1 MNESGLASPKVRLA
15 LLFYAA
21 IFFEGIMLS
30 SIGPVLPELRDR
42 TGSTLGAIGIVFTA
56 NSLGY
61 ILGSLAAGRSFGRL
75 PGNYLLAASLVWT
88 AAVVAMIPFIELI
101 WLLVVAFAA
110 FGFALGFID
119 VGTNTLIVWVF
130 RSDVPPYMNAL
141 HLSFAIGAVLSPL
154 VIDRFA
160 VVNGDATTAYWLFA
174 ALMLPVAFA
183 LALRES
189 PSPPEAVSDARD
201 GSVLGRYAVFLS
213 LMALFF
219 FMHVGA
225 ELSFGGWIFS
235 YADEIGIG
243 GDTTGRVLNSMF
255 WGGLVIGRLLAIP
268 LSMRLSSR
276 SMLLVDLAGAAASL
290 GLIALFPDW
299 APSLWIG
306 TIGFGVSIASM
317 FASGMNYTEERM
329 PITSGVTSLLVVGA
343 GLGSMTLPWVVGR
356 AFDAGGPEMLI
367 YFVAGTIAG
376 AIIVF
381 GAIDMLSNRRGYDPA
396 DR

>member
-1 MNESGLASPKVRLA
+1 MNDCGLASPKLRLA
-15 LLFYAA
+15 LLFYTA

-30 SIGPVLPELRDR
+30 SVGPVLPELRDR
-42 TGSTLGAIGIVFTA
+42 TGSTLGAIGILFTA

-75 PGNYLLAASLVWT
+75 PGNYVLAVALVWT
-88 AAVVAMIPFIELI
+88 AVVAVLIPFIGET
-101 WLLVVAFAA
+101 WLLIVAFAA

-141 HLSFAIGAVLSPL
+141 HLSFAVGAFLSPL
-154 VIDRFA
+154 IVDRFA
-160 VVNGDATTAYWLFA
+160 VVNDDATTAYWLFA
-174 ALMLPVAFA
+174 VLMLPLAFA
-183 LALRES
+183 LTRHQ
-189 PSPPEAVSDARD
+189 SPPPPDAVSDAPS
-201 GSVLGRYAVFLS
+201 GQVLRRYALFLG

-225 ELSFGGWIFS
+225 ELSYGGWIFS

-243 GDTTGRVLNSMF
+243 NDTTGRVLNSVF

-276 SMLLVDLAGAAASL
+276 SMLILDLVGAAASI
-290 GLIALFPDW
+290 GLIVLLPDW
-299 APSLWIG
+299 APALWIG
-306 TIGFGVSIASM
+306 TVGFGVSIASI

-329 PITSGVTSLLVVGA
+329 PITSGVTSLLIVGA

-356 AFDAGGPEMLI
+356 AFDARGPEMLI
-367 YFVAGTIAG
+367 SLVGITVAG
-376 AIIVF
+376 AIVVF
-381 GAIDMLSNRRGYDPA
+381 GIIDVLSNRRGYGSTG
-396 DR
+396 R

>member
-1 MNESGLASPKVRLA
+1 
-15 LLFYAA
+15 
-21 IFFEGIMLS
+21 MLS

-61 ILGSLAAGRSFGRL
+61 ILGSLASGRSFGRF
-75 PGNYLLAASLVWT
+75 PGNPVLAASLVWT
-88 AAVVAMIPFIELI
+88 AAVVALIPFVGVI

-141 HLSFAIGAVLSPL
+141 HLSFAIGAFASPL
-154 VIDRFA
+154 IIDRFA
-160 VVNGDATTAYWLFA
+160 VLNGDATTAYWLFA
-174 ALMLPVAFA
+174 ALMLPLAIA
-183 LALRES
+183 LLRHES
-189 PSPPEAVSDARD
+189 PAPPAAASDAPS
-201 GSVLGRYAVFLS
+201 GSVLRRYALFLG

-225 ELSFGGWIFS
+225 ELAFGGWIFS
-235 YADEIGIG
+235 YADEIGLG
-243 GDTTGRVLNSMF
+243 NDTTGRVLNSLF
-255 WGGLVIGRLLAIP
+255 WGGLVLGRLLAIP

-276 SMLLVDLAGAAASL
+276 SMILIDLVGAAASL
-290 GLIALFPDW
+290 SLIALFPDW
-299 APSLWIG
+299 VPSLWIG

-356 AFDAGGPEMLI
+356 AFDARGPEMLI
-367 YFVAGTIAG
+367 YLVTATVVA
-376 AIIVF
+376 AIVVF
-381 GAIDMLSNRRGYDPA
+381 GVIDLLSRRRGYGSGGQ
-396 DR
+396 

>member
-1 MNESGLASPKVRLA
+1 MTNRALASPKLRLA

-30 SIGPVLPELRDR
+30 SVGPVLPELRDR
-42 TGSTLGAIGIVFTA
+42 TGSTLGAIGILFTA

-75 PGNYLLAASLVWT
+75 PGNYVLAAALVWT
-88 AAVVAMIPFIELI
+88 AAVAVLIPFVGET
-101 WLLVVAFAA
+101 WLLIVAFAA
-110 FGFALGFID
+110 VGFALGFID

-141 HLSFAIGAVLSPL
+141 HLSFAVGAFVSPL
-154 VIDRFA
+154 IVDRFA
-160 VVNGDATTAYWLFA
+160 VVNDDATTAYWLFA
-174 ALMLPVAFA
+174 VLMLPLAFA
-183 LALRES
+183 LTRHQS
-189 PSPPEAVSDARD
+189 PAPPDAVSDAPS
-201 GSVLGRYAVFLS
+201 GQVLRRYALFLG

-225 ELSFGGWIFS
+225 ELSYGGWIFS

-243 GDTTGRVLNSMF
+243 NDTTGRVLNSVF

-276 SMLLVDLAGAAASL
+276 SMIVLDLVGAAASI
-290 GLIALFPDW
+290 GLIVLLPDW
-299 APSLWIG
+299 APALWIG
-306 TIGFGVSIASM
+306 TVGFGVSIASI

-329 PITSGVTSLLVVGA
+329 PITSGVTSLLIVGA

-356 AFDAGGPEMLI
+356 AFDARGPEMLI
-367 YFVAGTIAG
+367 SLVGITVAG
-376 AIIVF
+376 AIVVF
-381 GAIDMLSNRRGYDPA
+381 GIIDVLSNRRGYGSTG
-396 DR
+396 R

>member
-1 MNESGLASPKVRLA
+1 MTTSRLAPPKIRLA
-15 LLFYAA
+15 LLFYVA
-21 IFFEGIMLS
+21 IFFEGVMLS

-61 ILGSLAAGRSFGRL
+61 ILGSLASGRSFGRL
-75 PGNYLLAASLVWT
+75 AGNTVLAASLVWT
-88 AAVVAMIPFIELI
+88 AAVVALIPFIDVI

-130 RSDVPPYMNAL
+130 GSDVPPYMNAL
-141 HLSFAIGAVLSPL
+141 HLSFAIGAFISPL

-160 VVNGDATTAYWLFA
+160 VLNGDATAAYWLFA
-174 ALMLPVAFA
+174 VLMLPLA
-183 LALRES
+183 LALVRTES
-189 PSPPEAVSDARD
+189 PSPPVAVSDAPS
-201 GSVLGRYAVFLS
+201 GSVLRRYALFLG

-235 YADEIGIG
+235 YADELGIG
-243 GDTTGRVLNSMF
+243 NDTTGRVLNSVF

-268 LSMRLSSR
+268 LSMRLTSR
-276 SMLLVDLAGAAASL
+276 SMLLIDLGGAAASL
-290 GLIALFPDW
+290 GVIALFPDW
-299 APSLWIG
+299 APAVWIG

-329 PITSGVTSLLVVGA
+329 PITSSVTSLLVVGA

-356 AFDAGGPEMLI
+356 AFDASGPEMLI
-367 YFVAGTIAG
+367 YLVAVTIAG
-376 AIIVF
+376 AIVVF
-381 GAIDMLSNRRGYDPA
+381 GLIDLLSRRRGYGTPG
-396 DR
+396 R

>member
-1 MNESGLASPKVRLA
+1 MTTTRLASPRLRLA
-15 LLFYAA
+15 LLFYAT
-21 IFFEGIMLS
+21 IFFVGIMLS
-30 SIGPVLPELRDR
+30 SVGPVLPELRDR
-42 TGSTLGAIGIVFTA
+42 TGSTLGAIGILFTA

-61 ILGSLAAGRSFGRL
+61 ILGSLIAGRSFGRL
-75 PGNYLLAASLVWT
+75 PGNYLLAAALVWT
-88 AAVVAMIPFIELI
+88 AAVAVLIPLVGVV

-110 FGFALGFID
+110 FGIALGFID

-141 HLSFAIGAVLSPL
+141 HLSFAVGAFVSPL

-174 ALMLPVAFA
+174 LLMLPLAFA
-183 LALRES
+183 LTRRQS
-189 PSPPEAVSDARD
+189 PAPPEIVSDTP
-201 GSVLGRYAVFLS
+201 GGEVLRRYALFLG

-219 FMHVGA
+219 FMHVGS
-225 ELSFGGWIFS
+225 ELAYGGWIFS
-235 YADEIGIG
+235 YADEIGLG
-243 GDTTGRVLNSMF
+243 DDTTGRILNSVL

-276 SMLLVDLAGAAASL
+276 AMLLVDLGGAAASL
-290 GLIALFPDW
+290 GLIALLPDW
-299 APSLWIG
+299 SPSLWIG

-329 PITSGVTSLLVVGA
+329 PITSGVTSILVVGA

-356 AFDAGGPEMLI
+356 AFDARGPEMLI
-367 YFVAGTIAG
+367 YLVAVTITG
-376 AIIVF
+376 AIVVF
-381 GAIDMLSNRRGYDPA
+381 GAIDMLSKRRGYGPDA
-396 DR
+396 R

>member
-1 MNESGLASPKVRLA
+1 MTTTRLASPRLRLA

-21 IFFEGIMLS
+21 IFFEGIMIS
-30 SIGPVLPELRDR
+30 SVGPVLPELRDR
-42 TGSTLGAIGIVFTA
+42 TGSTLGAIGILFTA

-61 ILGSLAAGRSFGRL
+61 ILGSLIAGRSFGRL
-75 PGNYLLAASLVWT
+75 PGNYLLAAALVWT
-88 AAVVAMIPFIELI
+88 AAVAVLIPLVGVV

-141 HLSFAIGAVLSPL
+141 HLSFAVGAFVSPL

-174 ALMLPVAFA
+174 VLMLPLAFA
-183 LALRES
+183 LTRRQS
-189 PSPPEAVSDARD
+189 PSPPEIVSDTP
-201 GSVLGRYAVFLS
+201 GGEVLRRYALFLG

-219 FMHVGA
+219 FMHVGS
-225 ELSFGGWIFS
+225 ELAYGGWIFS
-235 YADEIGIG
+235 YADEIGLG
-243 GDTTGRVLNSMF
+243 DDTTGRVLNSVF

-276 SMLLVDLAGAAASL
+276 AMLLVDLGGAAASL
-290 GLIALFPDW
+290 GLIALLPDW
-299 APSLWIG
+299 SPSLWIG

-329 PITSGVTSLLVVGA
+329 PITSGVTSILVVGA

-356 AFDAGGPEMLI
+356 AFDARGP
-367 YFVAGTIAG
+367 
-376 AIIVF
+376 
-381 GAIDMLSNRRGYDPA
+381 
-396 DR
+396 

>member
-1 MNESGLASPKVRLA
+1 MTESRLASPKLRLA
-15 LLFYAA
+15 LLFYVA
-21 IFFEGIMLS
+21 ILFEGIMLS

-42 TGSTLGAIGIVFTA
+42 TGSTLGAIGILFTA

-61 ILGSLAAGRSFGRL
+61 ILGSLAAGRSFGRF

-88 AAVVAMIPFIELI
+88 AAVVALIPFIGVI

-130 RSDVPPYMNAL
+130 RSDVPPYMNGL
-141 HLSFAIGAVLSPL
+141 HLSFAIGAFVSPL
-154 VIDRFA
+154 IVDRFA
-160 VVNGDATTAYWLFA
+160 VVNGDATSAYWLFA
-174 ALMLPVAFA
+174 ALMLP
-183 LALRES
+183 LAYTLSRRES
-189 PSPPEAVSDARD
+189 PLPPEAVTDAP
-201 GSVLGRYAVFLS
+201 GASVLRRYALFLG

-243 GDTTGRVLNSMF
+243 GDTTGRILNSVF

-276 SMLLVDLAGAAASL
+276 LMLLVDLVGAAASL

-343 GLGSMTLPWVVGR
+343 GLGSMTIPWVVGR
-356 AFDAGGPEMLI
+356 AFDARGPEMLV
-367 YFVAGTIAG
+367 YLVAGTIAG
-376 AIIVF
+376 AIVVF
-381 GAIDMLSNRRGYDPA
+381 GAIDMLSNRRGYGPA
-396 DR
+396 DQ

>member
-1 MNESGLASPKVRLA
+1 MTNNVLASPKLRLA

-30 SIGPVLPELRDR
+30 SVGPVLPELRDR
-42 TGSTLGAIGIVFTA
+42 TGSTLGAIGILFTA

-75 PGNYLLAASLVWT
+75 PGNYVLAAALVWT
-88 AAVVAMIPFIELI
+88 AAVAVFIPFIGET
-101 WLLVVAFAA
+101 WLLIVAFAA

-141 HLSFAIGAVLSPL
+141 HLSFAVGAFVSPL
-154 VIDRFA
+154 IVDRFA
-160 VVNGDATTAYWLFA
+160 VVNDDATSAYWLFA
-174 ALMLPVAFA
+174 ALMLPLA
-183 LALRES
+183 LALTRHQS
-189 PSPPEAVSDARD
+189 PSPPDAVSDAP
-201 GSVLGRYAVFLS
+201 GGQVLRRYALFLG

-225 ELSFGGWIFS
+225 ELSYGGWIFS

-243 GDTTGRVLNSMF
+243 NDTTGRVLNSVF

-276 SMLLVDLAGAAASL
+276 SMLLLDLVGAAASI
-290 GLIALFPDW
+290 GLIVLLPDW
-299 APSLWIG
+299 SPALWLG
-306 TIGFGVSIASM
+306 TIGFGVSIASV

-329 PITSGVTSLLVVGA
+329 PITSGVTSLLIVGA

-356 AFDAGGPEMLI
+356 AFDARGPEMLI
-367 YFVAGTIAG
+367 YLVGITIAG
-376 AIIVF
+376 AFVVF
-381 GAIDMLSNRRGYDPA
+381 GAIDMLSKRRGYGSTG
-396 DR
+396 R